1 MNKSLR
7 ARAIVGI
14 AFIITLI
21 LLSIL
26 ANMTGW
32 SDGAEKILI
41 ASLVLVGSIP
51 RGTFF
56 IESSEK
62 T

>member
-7 ARAIVGI
+7 ARAVVGI

-26 ANMTGW
+26 ANITGW
-32 SDGAEKILI
+32 SGGAEKILMT
-41 ASLVLVGSIP
+41 SLVLVFTIP

-56 IESSEK
+56 TDSNEK

>member
-7 ARAIVGI
+7 ARAFVGI

-21 LLSIL
+21 ILSIL
-26 ANMTGW
+26 ANMIGW
-32 SDGAEKILI
+32 YGGAEKILI
-41 ASLVLVGSIP
+41 ASLVLVGTIP

-56 IESSEK
+56 TE
-62 T
+62 